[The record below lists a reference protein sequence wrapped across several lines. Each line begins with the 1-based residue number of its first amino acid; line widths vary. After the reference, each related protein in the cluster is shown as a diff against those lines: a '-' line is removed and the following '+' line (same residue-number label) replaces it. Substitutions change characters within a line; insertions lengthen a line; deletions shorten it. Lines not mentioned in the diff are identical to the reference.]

1 MSKNQNLPG
10 APTGRPF
17 FSASGGSSNIPEPVL
32 AEIQASVRA
41 AYEQEGRDFLEL
53 GKVLKDQVLDQNVR
67 LAHIEQL
74 VAKQGGQA
82 SSYAGSAAALGAAF
96 EAAVGEDVAFAQ
108 LKNWNQ
114 VSARINMDGVGL
126 RAALVNEPY
135 DPAPTSNGSIPSQPE
150 RAGIVR
156 PVIAQPRLLNFLRT
170 RQVFADSVEYIKLS
184 TTGDVDYQD
193 GEGAEKAGVDFD
205 GTPNKAH
212 IVTIAGFT
220 TASRQVLADHA
231 TLSQNIDTVLR
242 AKLLNKLSYEII
254 NGQGGMGVDTKI
266 EGLVK
271 QGMIMALPAMTS
283 FADRVGEAIVR
294 QGNNGFQSGLVVINP
309 LTWLEEIATA
319 KTQTEHAYLFGSPAS
334 PLPPALWNLPVA
346 LEPSLPEGNAMVLDL
361 NYVTVLDR
369 ERASVMLSNS
379 HADYFRRNLVAILGE
394 LRAGLE
400 VLDEG
405 AVMIVEPNS
414 N

>member
-1 MSKNQNLPG
+1 MPRNEHDQAIPPHVQNALM
-10 APTGRPF
+10 AAARE
-17 FSASGGSSNIPEPVL
+17 ASESINDSL
-32 AEIQASVRA
+32 ANEIRA
-41 AYEQEGRDFLEL
+41 ATEEL
-53 GKVLKDQVLDQNVR
+53 KRKNDYLPEL
-67 LAHIEQL
+67 
-74 VAKQGGQA
+74 QA
-82 SSYAGSAAALGAAF
+82 RM
-96 EAAVGEDVAFAQ
+96 AAVEQVVAMQGTRSTGSMGSTAAMGTAFQAAVNEDAAFAQ
-108 LKNWNQ
+108 LKGWNQ

-135 DPAPTSNGSIPSQPE
+135 DPSPTSNGSIPSQPE
-150 RAGIVR
+150 RAGIVG

-170 RQVFADSVEYIKLS
+170 RQVFADSVEYIKLN

-193 GEGAEKAGVDFD
+193 GEGTEKAGVEFD

-231 TLSQNIDTVLR
+231 TLSQHIDTVLR
-242 AKLLNKLSYEII
+242 AKLLNKLSYELI
-254 NGQGGMGVDTKI
+254 NGQGGGGVDTKI

-271 QGMIMALPAMTS
+271 QGAIMALPAMTS

-294 QGNNGFQSGLVVINP
+294 QGNLGFQSGLIVINP

-346 LEPSLPEGNAMVLDL
+346 LEPSLPQGHAMVLDL

-405 AVMIVEPNS
+405 AVMIVEPGSTTN
-414 N
+414 